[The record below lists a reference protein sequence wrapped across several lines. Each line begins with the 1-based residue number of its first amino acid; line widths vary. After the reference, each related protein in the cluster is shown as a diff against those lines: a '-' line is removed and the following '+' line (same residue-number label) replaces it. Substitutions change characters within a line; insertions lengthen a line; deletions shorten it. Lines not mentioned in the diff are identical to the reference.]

1 MQSLD
6 QLHQGDLRL
15 DLESLGWNP
24 DMGVLTGLP
33 RVILASLESLRATL
47 PVNGTLTADG
57 YCHLPLLSACPWFLL
72 RSEAVSS
79 CYLLGARSGFPSRKS
94 QAGSA

>member
-24 DMGVLTGLP
+24 GIGVLTG
-33 RVILASLESLRATL
+33 
-47 PVNGTLTADG
+47 
-57 YCHLPLLSACPWFLL
+57 
-72 RSEAVSS
+72 
-79 CYLLGARSGFPSRKS
+79 
-94 QAGSA
+94 